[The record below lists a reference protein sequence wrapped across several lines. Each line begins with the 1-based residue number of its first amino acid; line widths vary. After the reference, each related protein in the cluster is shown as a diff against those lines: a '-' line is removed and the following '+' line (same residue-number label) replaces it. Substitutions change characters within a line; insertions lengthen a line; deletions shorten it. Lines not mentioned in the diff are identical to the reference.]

1 MNTSSHTH
9 TQNPGWQTLGVLEL
23 PVNVHMEEAVINWL
37 EEILTPLNLAAKFL
51 ESFSQFTQILVTRAR
66 DVNAITQLNH
76 IHISI
81 LVPDKHASKG
91 KSWGF
96 FHIERIENRTEDIHA
111 QDHAIDIY
119 LYVEG
124 E

>member
-23 PVNVHMEEAVINWL
+23 PVNVHMEETAVKWL
-37 EEILTPLNLAAKFL
+37 EEILAPLNLATKFL
-51 ESFSQFTQILVTRAR
+51 ERFSQFTQTLVTRAR
-66 DVNAITQLNH
+66 EVYAMTQLNH

-81 LVPDKHASKG
+81 LVPHKHSLKG

-96 FHIERIENRTEDIHA
+96 FHIERIENQAEDIQS
-111 QDHAIDIY
+111 QDHTIDIY